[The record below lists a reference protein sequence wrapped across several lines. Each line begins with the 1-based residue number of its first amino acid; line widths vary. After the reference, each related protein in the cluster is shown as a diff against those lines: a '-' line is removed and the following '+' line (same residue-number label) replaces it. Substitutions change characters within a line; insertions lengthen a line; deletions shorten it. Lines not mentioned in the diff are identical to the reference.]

1 MDDPNSS
8 DHDKEMEVD
17 DENDDLDS
25 SNHDEEM
32 ENVEIDYDSLSFKE
46 AKEMLKSKGLP
57 IKGSR
62 AVLIERLKEHANS
75 PIKEEGEEEY
85 TKLNFKEAKELL
97 KEIGLPLKGN
107 RNQLIQRLKDFKSGK
122 IKVEKKAPP
131 KGKKGKKENEEI
143 DPEEYVRYV
152 SVIITGAREGE
163 YLAGTKT
170 QSLGAII
177 RIAEG
182 TVPPDKD
189 ILDAIRKIPNLW
201 KRFVDKL
208 GGISFFGEMSNA
220 EREEWLAENEYSGDI
235 YIDEVENVMIEV
247 VDMGSSSLVSLS
259 EANMSKLTNDGP
271 LPGPEIHA
279 MFPGKVGSQGL
290 KGRVTLMFRRS
301 IWIVT
306 SYDNVLNEYEGLMFD
321 TQTGQIYN
329 ENLNVGDEGVI
340 HLMESLG
347 PNKTDNIGII
357 SWKTDESLVDMTLE
371 VIEDFFD
378 FSEKDLKIIETGLSK
393 FTPAGLK
400 SVLQKII
407 RFRPKFIRFGS
418 IVKNTEISG
427 ELVLLVALRKLMLS
441 PGSFVPDIQRFVT
454 GMESAFKRLIVTLC
468 EDAIISEDNIN
479 IALGIMACA
488 FLSQRLK
495 NWKPSR
501 EIIKNMYTLALAG
514 IDSDAP
520 FTFDIKRGMKQTPYS
535 FESSSEPMEYISCFL
550 DEMRSFSSDL
560 GMVRDIALHYPA
572 IGEENKDR
580 PEVMVIEHSI
590 DQHWA
595 PEIVY
600 FYESDIIHETKRP
613 GSKPFGNLMWNI
625 FSEVTGVNPR
635 RQGRKRQIAPDIH
648 SYDDKFEDRPFVKS
662 TRVAQKLLLKAKQKR
677 YIPKRE
683 ALDGKFIHTYTLDR
697 SWLAGLLGAININI
711 GISLIV
717 TLNPNELE
725 EFVVI
730 KKPTRDMKDSNVS
743 DDIKERAIEN
753 VKLMLR
759 HGINMKNPAFGGKKI
774 YLKDDGYYI
783 DDELWDQ
790 FRVDRTEEIPYIDDL
805 PEFESHY
812 EELNIA
818 LDHSLLTE
826 GIVVNP
832 QEQVNEILERSDP
845 MEVRRLVTYL
855 SGSEIR
861 VNPLSRDGGGS
872 KYSVVI
878 EDAGAFQLLLKLSA
892 ICPGIIH
899 RKPHTIYFV
908 VKSQPLLE
916 ILKDWVMDYINSIP
930 FELTIGSSE
939 EEKEEWPVLEDHSK
953 RELWDHQIH
962 AIDEM
967 KEAHLRGRRGHFIW
981 ATVGSGKTLITLS
994 YLAEL
999 QSMGNL
1005 PPYIMYT
1012 LPPEALKSIKE
1023 ELELFGLTVELL
1035 IPLKSIPKVLVPLKK
1050 KTETKK
1056 KKIGTKMKSKRSTSP
1071 TSDLSTI
1078 EDDEDYEKVY
1088 KDFKKIF
1095 TINHGTTPNKYVVT
1109 LVLHDHLRLIQELAT
1124 LMPQTIFIV
1133 DEVHKALSET
1143 LRTDAA
1149 LNFSG
1154 LAQEFIALTGTPI
1167 IDNKIYRLIWWLK
1180 RVVPFEVNENSFW
1193 VAVNAMVSKIVNTGV
1208 KVQRD
1213 EIPIDMNAE
1222 ELAEYRKL
1230 VPLGL
1235 GGINKNA
1242 GPKEFS
1248 RAMNICYEA
1257 CTREMVAA
1265 AIENED
1271 FGVFMVA
1278 RNQEHQ
1284 QRMYE
1289 MLKEGG
1295 IDENDIFLIEKGSS
1309 IVLNDRLVEA
1319 GEVHDYKFVITTISR
1334 SAGYTLSRLKLMITC
1349 VYPSNNAVR
1358 TQLDGRINRLDQ
1370 SAETIFYFVYHTGIL
1385 TNILERHNDA
1395 RSLEMAIKAI
1405 AEEVDHQMD

>member
-1 MDDPNSS
+1 M
-8 DHDKEMEVD
+8 
-17 DENDDLDS
+17 
-25 SNHDEEM
+25 
-32 ENVEIDYDSLSFKE
+32 
-46 AKEMLKSKGLP
+46 
-57 IKGSR
+57 
-62 AVLIERLKEHANS
+62 
-75 PIKEEGEEEY
+75 
-85 TKLNFKEAKELL
+85 
-97 KEIGLPLKGN
+97 
-107 RNQLIQRLKDFKSGK
+107 
-122 IKVEKKAPP
+122 
-131 KGKKGKKENEEI
+131 
-143 DPEEYVRYV
+143 
-152 SVIITGAREGE
+152 
-163 YLAGTKT
+163 
-170 QSLGAII
+170 
-177 RIAEG
+177 
-182 TVPPDKD
+182 
-189 ILDAIRKIPNLW
+189 
-201 KRFVDKL
+201 KR
-208 GGISFFGEMSNA
+208 S
-220 EREEWLAENEYSGDI
+220 
-235 YIDEVENVMIEV
+235 
-247 VDMGSSSLVSLS
+247 
-259 EANMSKLTNDGP
+259 
-271 LPGPEIHA
+271 
-279 MFPGKVGSQGL
+279 
-290 KGRVTLMFRRS
+290 
-301 IWIVT
+301 
-306 SYDNVLNEYEGLMFD
+306 
-321 TQTGQIYN
+321 
-329 ENLNVGDEGVI
+329 
-340 HLMESLG
+340 
-347 PNKTDNIGII
+347 
-357 SWKTDESLVDMTLE
+357 
-371 VIEDFFD
+371 
-378 FSEKDLKIIETGLSK
+378 
-393 FTPAGLK
+393 
-400 SVLQKII
+400 
-407 RFRPKFIRFGS
+407 
-418 IVKNTEISG
+418 
-427 ELVLLVALRKLMLS
+427 
-441 PGSFVPDIQRFVT
+441 
-454 GMESAFKRLIVTLC
+454 
-468 EDAIISEDNIN
+468 
-479 IALGIMACA
+479 
-488 FLSQRLK
+488 
-495 NWKPSR
+495 
-501 EIIKNMYTLALAG
+501 
-514 IDSDAP
+514 
-520 FTFDIKRGMKQTPYS
+520 
-535 FESSSEPMEYISCFL
+535 
-550 DEMRSFSSDL
+550 
-560 GMVRDIALHYPA
+560 
-572 IGEENKDR
+572 
-580 PEVMVIEHSI
+580 
-590 DQHWA
+590 
-595 PEIVY
+595 
-600 FYESDIIHETKRP
+600 
-613 GSKPFGNLMWNI
+613 GSKPFADLVSKI

-635 RQGRKRQIAPDIH
+635 RKGRKRTSSASDTHPY
-648 SYDDKFEDRPFVKS
+648 SDDFEERPFVKS

-683 ALDGKFIHTYTLDR
+683 VLDGKFVHTYTLDR

-730 KKPTRDMKDSNVS
+730 RKPTRDMKDSKVS
-743 DDIKERAIEN
+743 DELKERAIEN

-759 HGINMKNPAFGGKKI
+759 KGINMKNSAFGGKRI

-783 DDELWDQ
+783 DDEHWDQ

-805 PEFESHY
+805 PEFKSHY
-812 EELNIA
+812 EELNIG

-826 GIVVNP
+826 GIVINP
-832 QEQVNEILERSDP
+832 QEQINEILERSDP

-916 ILKDWVMDYINSIP
+916 VLKDWVMNYINSIP
-930 FELTIGSSE
+930 FELTIGSSQ

-962 AIDEM
+962 AVDEM

-999 QSMGNL
+999 QSIGNL

-1012 LPPEALKSIKE
+1012 LPPEALKSIQK

-1035 IPLKSIPKVLVPLKK
+1035 IPLKNIPKVLVPP
-1050 KTETKK
+1050 KK
-1056 KKIGTKMKSKRSTSP
+1056 KKAVTKKEKEKEEEEEE
-1071 TSDLSTI
+1071 
-1078 EDDEDYEKVY
+1078 EDVMDEEKEDEEEGDKEDAENQKVY
-1088 KDFKKIF
+1088 KEYTKMFK
-1095 TINHGTTPNKYVVT
+1095 INHSSKPNKYVVT
-1109 LVLHDHLRLIQELAT
+1109 LVLHDHLRLIQEVST

-1133 DEVHKALSET
+1133 DEVHKALSQT

-1167 IDNKIYRLIWWLK
+1167 IDNKIYKLIWWLK

-1289 MLKEGG
+1289 MLIEGG

-1370 SAETIFYFVYHTGIL
+1370 NAETIYYHTYHTGIL

-1395 RSLEMAIKAI
+1395 RSLEMALKALSEDI
-1405 AEEVDHQMD
+1405 DIQKE